1 MIRPTLLAACAL
13 FAAAM
18 PLVAASADPSRTVP
32 AERRSYV
39 DTRLGQVHVRR
50 IAGAGQGTAA
60 PILLIHQTPWYAL
73 EYSRVAPLL
82 AAAGHVVLA
91 PDTPGF
97 GFSPAPTGQPDLP
110 AYADALAEVLDALDA
125 PRAIIVGHH
134 TGAALAALL
143 AARHPGRAQ
152 CVVLHGMPLYTDAE
166 RAEKLAALA
175 LQGDPVLSADGTHLS
190 RHFAAIRERIMGG
203 KGSLEGVQAS
213 TVSWLIASDRSMRA
227 YRALFEFPGMEAT
240 LRRIDAPTLLMVD
253 RDDRLLAAT
262 QKASQLRAHFVY
274 RELPGGGSHAIFDHP
289 EEWVTMLQGFIQQ
302 QCTGR

>member
-1 MIRPTLLAACAL
+1 MMRMTLRAACAL
-13 FAAAM
+13 FALAM
-18 PLVAASADPSRTVP
+18 PVVAASADPSGP
-32 AERRSYV
+32 APEERRSYV

-50 IAGAGQGTAA
+50 IADARQGTAA

-73 EYSRVAPLL
+73 EYSRVTPLL

-91 PDTPGF
+91 PATPGV
-97 GFSPAPTGQPDLP
+97 GFSPAPSGQPDLP
-110 AYADALAEVLDALDA
+110 AYADALAEVLGALDV

-143 AARHPGRAQ
+143 AARHPERAQ

-175 LQGDPVLSADGTHLS
+175 SQGDPVLSADGTHLS
-190 RHFAAIRERIMGG
+190 RHFVAIRERIMGG

-227 YRALFEFPGMEAT
+227 YRALFEFPAMETT

-262 QKASQLRAHFVY
+262 RKASRLRGHFVY
-274 RELPGGGSHAIFDHP
+274 RELPGGGSHVIFDHP
-289 EEWVTMLQGFIQQ
+289 EEWVAMLQGFIEQ
-302 QCTGR
+302 QCAQR

>member
-1 MIRPTLLAACAL
+1 MMRAILVAACAL

-18 PLVAASADPSRTVP
+18 PLVAASADPSSPAP

-50 IAGAGQGTAA
+50 VAGTGQGTAV

-73 EYSRVAPLL
+73 EYSRVSPLL

-97 GFSPAPTGQPDLP
+97 GFSPAPTGEPDLP
-110 AYADALAEVLDALDA
+110 AYADALAEVLEAFDA
-125 PRAIIVGHH
+125 PHAIIVGHH

-143 AARHPGRAQ
+143 AARHPARAQ

-166 RAEKLAALA
+166 RAEKLAGLA
-175 LQGDPVLSADGTHLS
+175 LQGDPQLSADGAHLS

-227 YRALFEFPGMEAT
+227 YRALFEFPWMDAT
-240 LRRIDAPTLLMVD
+240 LRRIDAPTLLLVD
-253 RDDRLLAAT
+253 RDDRLLAGT
-262 QKASQLRAHFVY
+262 QRASRLREHFVY

-289 EEWVTMLQGFIQQ
+289 EEWAAELRRFIEQ
-302 QCTGR
+302 QCAKR